1 MTEIAIAYDVPGL
14 QEALELDA
22 RLGEGPELAKV
33 GLELFTAAGPEV
45 VRALRARGRRVF
57 LDLKLHDIPNTVR
70 GAAASAARLGAEL
83 LTVHAMGGRAMVSAA
98 VEGAASAGNTRV
110 IGVTVLTSL
119 DGYALPPG
127 FATPFHTGFVVA
139 QLTHMVDDAGGHG
152 VVCSAAELIFVRQ
165 FVGKQIY
172 AVTPGIRSAGAPA
185 HDQARVATIGQAVQA
200 GSSLLVLGRAVTAAP
215 DPAAALERARNER
228 DQAARQLEAPAA
240 QTSAAQP

>member
-14 QEALELDA
+14 HEALELDA

-70 GAAASAARLGAEL
+70 GAAGSAARLGAEL
-83 LTVHAMGGRAMVSAA
+83 LTVHAMGGRAMVAAA
-98 VEGAASAGNTRV
+98 VEGAASGGDTHV

-139 QLTHMVDDAGGHG
+139 QLTHMVGEAGGYG
-152 VVCSAAELIFVRQ
+152 VVCSAAELPLVRQ
-165 FVGKQIY
+165 FAGQEVY
-172 AVTPGIRSAGAPA
+172 AVTPGIRAAGAPA
-185 HDQARVATIGQAVQA
+185 HDQARVATIAQAVEA
-200 GSSLLVLGRAVTAAP
+200 GSSLLVLGRAITGAS
-215 DPAAALERARNER
+215 DPAAALERARSER
-228 DQAARQLEAPAA
+228 DEAAGRLPAPAA
-240 QTSAAQP
+240 QP

>member
-200 GSSLLVLGRAVTAAP
+200 GSSLLVLGRAVTAAS